1 MSESSVSFIH
11 GSDPP
16 SSRVTG
22 GEWTNAR
29 SPTGNPQWVIGPK
42 ATTIS
47 RAIRPPVGRGIDYYS
62 REPISSSSNLGFYH
76 NCTRGIVRGHKLY
89 IDTSWWADAWHGT
102 ILSHQHP
109 MRTYSR
115 SLTKTAPSQVV
126 SPYCDV
132 DHGKSGSFESL
143 QADNTS
149 SQIIPVRCFSCGKV
163 IGDKWNAY
171 LEVNCSRGT

>member
-1 MSESSVSFIH
+1 MLDPQLEIHNGLLVAKPPLFPVQSVHQLVVVWITIAVSRYHHHQILVFTIIARLALSE
-11 GSDPP
+11 
-16 SSRVTG
+16 
-22 GEWTNAR
+22 
-29 SPTGNPQWVIGPK
+29 
-42 ATTIS
+42 AT
-47 RAIRPPVGRGIDYYS
+47 DYT
-62 REPISSSSNLGFYH
+62 L
-76 NCTRGIVRGHKLY
+76 
-89 IDTSWWADAWHGT
+89 TSWWANAWHRA